1 LNLRDLFENKEYE
14 IIADNEFIFNHKDG
28 DKNRN
33 ELPIRRLTPN
43 KKTKNLKM
51 TRIQKKQNK
60 QLSQAGEIINDA
72 NACIKDW
79 QIVGSRYRHHPLCS
93 NNILEIT
100 HVF

>member
-43 KKTKNLKM
+43 KKLK
-51 TRIQKKQNK
+51 I
-60 QLSQAGEIINDA
+60 
-72 NACIKDW
+72 
-79 QIVGSRYRHHPLCS
+79 
-93 NNILEIT
+93 
-100 HVF
+100 